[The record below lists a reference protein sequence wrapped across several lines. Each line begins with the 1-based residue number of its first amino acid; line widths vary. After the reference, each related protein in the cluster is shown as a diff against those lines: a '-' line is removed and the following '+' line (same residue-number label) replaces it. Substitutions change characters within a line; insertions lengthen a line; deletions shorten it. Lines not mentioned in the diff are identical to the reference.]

1 MIIQTAAD
9 GKPRFAIMMDEHT
22 ALAGQ
27 FARAFGNASF
37 EPVEPRELMLYMVQH
52 HDQGWAA
59 LDAAPM
65 HDPRTGLPFNLADTP
80 APYITR
86 TSTASPEFNER
97 HHPYCGLLSSMHS
110 WGLYNGRYGLS
121 DMVLIDRIAP
131 GERHYADRMLEGELA
146 RQTRLKAA
154 LAADPQT
161 APWVEPSRLFQSYKQ
176 LQFFDTLALYFNR
189 THEGA
194 RAEATFKHV
203 PLDRDTDVPLHIR
216 PLSPGVYGLEPYPF
230 AEDPGEFFFTGRYIE
245 PMPEGTQPSSWGSV
259 LADAPSGRQSFRI
272 VAG

>member
-110 WGLYNGRYGLS
+110 WGLYNKRYGFTQFVVRTRTQIS
-121 DMVLIDRIAP
+121 VPVQPANRALIDAMLTAEL
-131 GERHYADRMLEGELA
+131 ERQRRLKTELA
-146 RQTRLKAA
+146 DDGRARPWL
-154 LAADPQT
+154 ADPH
-161 APWVEPSRLFQSYKQ
+161 L
-176 LQFFDTLALYFNR
+176 
-189 THEGA
+189 
-194 RAEATFKHV
+194 
-203 PLDRDTDVPLHIR
+203 
-216 PLSPGVYGLEPYPF
+216 
-230 AEDPGEFFFTGRYIE
+230 
-245 PMPEGTQPSSWGSV
+245 
-259 LADAPSGRQSFRI
+259 
-272 VAG
+272 